1 MQIEASSIL
10 QFLRVYP
17 ADLINLRTEYMKKII
32 LLAFLTFT
40 AFAGAYAQRFAY
52 VDSEYILKHMPE
64 YASSQKQLAALSDQW
79 QKEVDGRFQEIDRL
93 YKAYQAD
100 QVLMTPD
107 MKKRREAEIV
117 EKEKAAKDFQ
127 RQKFGPDG
135 ELSQRSTALVKP
147 IQDRVSKAVQAV
159 AEGDN
164 LDMIFDKN
172 SEVIMLYA
180 NPRYD
185 KSADVITRLGLK
197 PGVFAK

>member
-1 MQIEASSIL
+1 
-10 QFLRVYP
+10 
-17 ADLINLRTEYMKKII
+17 MKKII
-32 LLAFLTFT
+32 LIIGFTFLAFT
-40 AFAGAYAQRFAY
+40 ASFAQRFAY
-52 VDSEYILKHMPE
+52 VDSDYILKHMPE
-64 YASSQKQLAALSDQW
+64 YTSAQKQLGALSDQW
-79 QKEVDGRFQEIDRL
+79 QKEVDGRFQEMDRL

-127 RQKFGPDG
+127 RQKFGPEG
-135 ELSQRSTALVKP
+135 ELEQKSSAVMKP
-147 IQDRVSKAVQAV
+147 IQDKVAKAVQAE
-159 AEGDN
+159 AEAEN

-172 SEVIMLYA
+172 TEPTMLYA

-185 KSADVITRLGLK
+185 KSAEVITRLGLK

>member
-1 MQIEASSIL
+1 
-10 QFLRVYP
+10 
-17 ADLINLRTEYMKKII
+17 MKKII
-32 LLAFLTFT
+32 FTLAFTFLAIT
-40 AFAGAYAQRFAY
+40 TSFAQRFGY
-52 VDSEYILKHMPE
+52 VDSDYILKHMPD
-64 YASSQKQLAALSDQW
+64 YASAQKQLGALSDQW

-100 QVLMTPD
+100 QVLMAPD

-117 EKEKAAKDFQ
+117 DKEKIAKDFQ

-135 ELSQRSTALVKP
+135 ELEQKSSSIMKP
-147 IQDRVSKAVQAV
+147 IQDKVAKAVQAV
-159 AEGDN
+159 AEAES
-164 LDMIFDKN
+164 LDIIFDKN
-172 SEVIMLYA
+172 SELIMMYA